1 MALLVNNPPANA
13 GDVRDAGSI
22 PGSGRSPRE
31 GNGNPIQYSCLEN
44 PLDRG
49 VWRAVV
55 YRVAKSWTKLKWLS
69 THTHSYL
76 PICGVLSMTPDLLWG
91 SEGIIRRQT
100 YGPGEPSIVKQPIF
114 WARAVFPK
122 VTFQGMILS
131 CKPHQSIINT
141 ETSAHMLGKAQR
153 LLIKLAHPCS
163 IGVSH
168 SDVSDSLRPNGL

>member
-1 MALLVNNPPANA
+1 
-13 GDVRDAGSI
+13 
-22 PGSGRSPRE
+22 
-31 GNGNPIQYSCLEN
+31 
-44 PLDRG
+44 
-49 VWRAVV
+49 
-55 YRVAKSWTKLKWLS
+55 
-69 THTHSYL
+69 
-76 PICGVLSMTPDLLWG
+76 MTPDLLWG

-100 YGPGEPSIVKQPIF
+100 YGPGEPSMVKQPTF

-153 LLIKLAHPCS
+153 LLIKLTHPCS